1 MLLSEG
7 LLLMAK
13 QVQSKLPA
21 SCPGQEAPSN
31 IWIWELIGSSI
42 ARKAGMGAWVPG
54 PSVQAGI
61 ERNHRGKPRD
71 QGNPGWGGREAG
83 AKSFQEQRGS
93 QHGLSI
99 PLSLHGRG
107 RHHLAGGTI

>member
-42 ARKAGMGAWVPG
+42 AHKAGMGAWVPG

-61 ERNHRGKPRD
+61 EIETTE
-71 QGNPGWGGREAG
+71 GNPGIRETQAG
-83 AKSFQEQRGS
+83 EAEWLEPRAFKNKEEASTVCQF
-93 QHGLSI
+93 H
-99 PLSLHGRG
+99 
-107 RHHLAGGTI
+107 

>member
-13 QVQSKLPA
+13 QVQSKHPA

-42 ARKAGMGAWVPG
+42 AHKAGMGAWVPG
-54 PSVQAGI
+54 PSVQADI
-61 ERNHRGKPRD
+61 EREPQRETQGSGTPRL
-71 QGNPGWGGREAG
+71 GR
-83 AKSFQEQRGS
+83 QRGWS
-93 QHGLSI
+93 QVLSRTKRK
-99 PLSLHGRG
+99 PAQFVNSTESPWEGS
-107 RHHLAGGTI
+107 ASS